1 MPTEEQMT
9 VNERRKYLKLMKPLY
24 QQAKRGERSRLLSQ
38 MQEVTGLH
46 RKSVLRLLHASS
58 LARKKRTTP
67 RKRTYGL
74 AVEQVILLVWESL
87 DYVCAERL
95 TPVVLTT
102 AQHLAGLECVH
113 LTEEV
118 EQQLGQISEAT
129 ITRLLR
135 KHRSQKQRL
144 PHKGPERANQ
154 VCKEVP
160 MKRIPWETTE
170 PGHEEVDLVHHA
182 GESSSGEYAHTLQL
196 IDVATG
202 WSERVAVLGRGQTAM
217 EGGFRR
223 IPFALVEVHPDTGSE
238 FFNQHL
244 VRFWKD
250 KVTGV
255 QLSRSRP
262 YHKNDNRFVEQK
274 NSSLVRQYFG
284 TLRLDSPEQVAALNA
299 LYDKM
304 WLYYNLFQ
312 PVLHLTHKQVQPDGI
327 VRTWD
332 RAQTPYQLLV
342 ASGTLRAEQQAR
354 LQALYDQPGST
365 RQVQRSTMSK
375 PEPATRSPRRTQG
388 RVGFHTQESDQAPS
402 MLR

>member
-9 VNERRKYLKLMKPLY
+9 VNERRKYLKLMKPRY
-24 QQAKRGERSRLLSQ
+24 QQAKRGERSRLLTE
-38 MQEVTGLH
+38 MQEVTSLH
-46 RKSVLRLLHASS
+46 RKSLLRLLHASS

-74 AVEQVILLVWESL
+74 AIEQVILVVWESL

-95 TPVVLTT
+95 TPVLAET
-102 AQHLAGLECVH
+102 AQHLARFGRVQ
-113 LTEEV
+113 LTAEV

-129 ITRLLR
+129 VTRLLR
-135 KHRSQKQRL
+135 KHRSRKQRL
-144 PHKGPERANQ
+144 PRQGPERANQ
-154 VCKEVP
+154 VRKEVP
-160 MKRIPWETTE
+160 MKRIPWDTTE
-170 PGHEEVDLVHHA
+170 PGHEEVDLVHHGGESTA
-182 GESSSGEYAHTLQL
+182 GEYGHTIQL

-217 EGGFRR
+217 EGGFVRILER
-223 IPFALVEVHPDTGSE
+223 IPFPILELHPDNGSE

-250 KVTGV
+250 KVKGI

-284 TLRLDSPEQVAALNA
+284 TLRLDTPEQVAAMNA
-299 LYDKM
+299 LYEKM

-312 PVLHLTHKQVQPDGI
+312 PVLHLCEKTVVGNQV
-327 VRTWD
+327 RRKWD
-332 RAQTPYQLLV
+332 EAKTPYQRLLDS
-342 ASGTLRAEQQAR
+342 SGLSPEQQAR
-354 LQALYDQPGST
+354 LQQIYEQTNPLQLREAIYRQLAALWEMTVAQPS
-365 RQVQRSTMSK
+365 S
-375 PEPATRSPRRTQG
+375 A
-388 RVGFHTQESDQAPS
+388 A
-402 MLR
+402 

>member
-1 MPTEEQMT
+1 MPIEDQMT
-9 VNERRKYLKLMKPLY
+9 VNERRKYVKLMKPLY
-24 QQAKRGERSRLLSQ
+24 QQAKRPERSRLLGE

-46 RKSVLRLLHASS
+46 RKSLLRLLHAKS

-95 TPVVLTT
+95 TPVLLAT
-102 AQHLAGLECVH
+102 AQHLARFGSACVSS
-113 LTEEV
+113 EV
-118 EQQLGQISEAT
+118 EQQLSQISEAT
-129 ITRLLR
+129 VTRLLR
-135 KHRSQKQRL
+135 NHRSRRQHL
-144 PHKGPERANQ
+144 PRKGPERANQ
-154 VCKEVP
+154 LRKEVP
-160 MKRIPWETTE
+160 MKRIAWDTTE
-170 PGHEEVDLVHHA
+170 PGHFEVDLVHHG
-182 GESSSGEYAHTLQL
+182 GESTSGEYGHTIQL

-217 EGGFRR
+217 EGGFRQILER
-223 IPFALVEVHPDTGSE
+223 LPFAILELHPDNGSE

-250 KVTGV
+250 KVSGV

-284 TLRLDSPEQVAALNA
+284 MLRLDTPEQVASMNA

-304 WLYYNLFQ
+304 WRYYNLFQ
-312 PVLHLTHKQVQPDGI
+312 PVLHLSEKQMHPDGI
-327 VRTWD
+327 VRKWD
-332 RAQTPYQLLV
+332 TAQTPYQRLL

-354 LQALYDQPGST
+354 LQALYEQTNPLRL
-365 RQVQRSTMSK
+365 RQ
-375 PEPATRSPRRTQG
+375 EIYQG
-388 RVGFHTQESDQAPS
+388 LAALWDSHTASAQGVA
-402 MLR
+402 

>member
-1 MPTEEQMT
+1 MPIEEQMT

-24 QQAKRGERSRLLSQ
+24 QQAKRGERSRLLSD

-46 RKSVLRLLHASS
+46 RKSLLRLLHASS

-74 AVEQVILLVWESL
+74 ATEQVILLVWESL
-87 DYVCAERL
+87 DYVRAERL
-95 TPVVLTT
+95 TPVVLTM
-102 AQHLAGLECVH
+102 AQHLAGFGCVH
-113 LTEEV
+113 LTAEV
-118 EQQLGQISEAT
+118 EQHLGQISEAT

-135 KHRSQKQRL
+135 KHRSRKQRL

-154 VCKEVP
+154 VRKEVP
-160 MKRIPWETTE
+160 MKRIPWDTTE
-170 PGHEEVDLVHHA
+170 PGHEEVDLVHHG
-182 GESSSGEYAHTLQL
+182 GESSSGEYAHTIQL

-202 WSERVAVLGRGQTAM
+202 WSERVAVFGRGQSAM

-223 IPFALVEVHPDTGSE
+223 ILSHIPFAIVELHPDTGSE

-262 YHKNDNRFVEQK
+262 YHKNDNRFVKQK

-284 TLRLDSPEQVAALNA
+284 ILRLDTPEQVAAMNA
-299 LYDKM
+299 LYEKM

-312 PVLHLTHKQVQPDGI
+312 PVLHLSQKQVHSDGI
-327 VRTWD
+327 VRQWD
-332 RAQTPYQLLV
+332 RAQTPYQRLV

-354 LQALYDQPGST
+354 LQMLYEQTNPLRLREEIYQGLAALWDS
-365 RQVQRSTMSK
+365 R
-375 PEPATRSPRRTQG
+375 PAAKG
-388 RVGFHTQESDQAPS
+388 VA
-402 MLR
+402 

>member
-1 MPTEEQMT
+1 MPTEDQMT

-24 QQAKRGERSRLLSQ
+24 QQAPRAERSRLLSE
-38 MQEVTGLH
+38 MERVTGLH
-46 RKSVLRLLHASS
+46 RKSLLRLVHAGS

-74 AVEQVILLVWESL
+74 ATEQVILLVWESL

-95 TPVVLTT
+95 TPALLAT
-102 AQHLAGLECVH
+102 AHPLARFGSVCLSS
-113 LTEEV
+113 EV

-135 KHRSQKQRL
+135 KHRSRKQHL
-144 PHKGPERANQ
+144 PRKGPERANQ
-154 VCKEVP
+154 LRKEVP
-160 MKRIPWETTE
+160 MKRIPWDTTE
-170 PGHEEVDLVHHA
+170 PGHFEVDLVHHG
-182 GESSSGEYAHTLQL
+182 GESSSGEYGHTIQL

-202 WSERVAVLGRGQTAM
+202 WSERVALLGRGQVAM

-223 IPFALVEVHPDTGSE
+223 ILSRLPFAILELHPDNGSE
-238 FFNQHL
+238 CFNQHL

-250 KVTGV
+250 KVIGV

-284 TLRLDSPEQVAALNA
+284 MLRLDTPEQVGAMNA

-304 WLYYNLFQ
+304 WLYDNLFQ
-312 PVLHLTHKQVQPDGI
+312 PVLHLKEKLVQPDGI
-327 VRTWD
+327 VGKWD
-332 RAQTPYQLLV
+332 TAQTPYQRLV
-342 ASGTLRAEQQAR
+342 ASGTLSAEQQAR
-354 LQALYDQPGST
+354 LHTLYEQTNPLRLREEIYQGLAALCDS
-365 RQVQRSTMSK
+365 
-375 PEPATRSPRRTQG
+375 RTACAQG
-388 RVGFHTQESDQAPS
+388 AA
-402 MLR
+402 